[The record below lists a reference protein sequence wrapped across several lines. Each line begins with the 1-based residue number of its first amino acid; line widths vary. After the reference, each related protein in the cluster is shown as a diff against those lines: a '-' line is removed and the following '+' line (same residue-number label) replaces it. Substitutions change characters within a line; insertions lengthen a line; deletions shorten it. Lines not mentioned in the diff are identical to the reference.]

1 LKKQRFFLKTQS
13 CDAIKQ
19 QKMQRLSRQVQI
31 FQKISLSTC
40 RTLQKSFVSSATTPT
55 IAPSAVGTEIIDPTI
70 GLSEDQI
77 EIYRL
82 ARSFADKELRPYA
95 NEWDEKEYFPLE
107 TYKKLGDLGFSG
119 ISIKE
124 DVGGSGLSRLDNTLI
139 MEALATGDIS
149 TAGFISIHNMCA
161 GMIDRFGNEEQRHH
175 WIPQMMNLGIM
186 ASYCLTEP
194 GRSYVTRLLIFI
206 S

>member
-1 LKKQRFFLKTQS
+1 
-13 CDAIKQ
+13 
-19 QKMQRLSRQVQI
+19 MQRLFSVQQKI
-31 FQKISLSTC
+31 FQRIPSSTN
-40 RTLQKSFVSSATTPT
+40 RALKNRFVSSTTTPT
-55 IAPSAVGTEIIDPTI
+55 VSRSAVGIEIIDPTI

-95 NEWDEKEYFPLE
+95 NEWDEKEHFPLE
-107 TYKKLGDLGFSG
+107 TYRKLGDLGFSG

-124 DVGGSGLSRLDNTLI
+124 DVGGSGLSRLDNSLI

-161 GMIDRFGNEEQRHH
+161 GMIDRFGNDEQRQY
-175 WIPQMMNLGIM
+175 WIPKMMNLEIM

-194 GRSYVTRLLIFI
+194 G
-206 S
+206 